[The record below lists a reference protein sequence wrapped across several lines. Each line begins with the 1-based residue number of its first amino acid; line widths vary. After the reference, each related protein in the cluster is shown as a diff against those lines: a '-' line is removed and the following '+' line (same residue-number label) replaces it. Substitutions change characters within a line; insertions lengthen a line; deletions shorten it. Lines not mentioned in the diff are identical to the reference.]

1 MFATR
6 HNEGTRPKDSGPLET
21 LQVPRSGKIPIRP
34 LLYPVFISDL
44 RGIFLTFSPF
54 TIVRR
59 GYRSLS
65 IACPRNV
72 GYSQG
77 SHRLLL
83 TSTIQRHF
91 GQERNKKGTVERT
104 TSTKML
110 VGPGRKPHRGSWESG
125 VGYLRVRRAQI
136 ALQSTGTV
144 QCSQVKSSLCE
155 IWDKSIHKQQTTI
168 RMCSGGQQFGGRE
181 WAEIS
186 RGDTS

>member
-1 MFATR
+1 M
-6 HNEGTRPKDSGPLET
+6 
-21 LQVPRSGKIPIRP
+21 
-34 LLYPVFISDL
+34 
-44 RGIFLTFSPF
+44 TFSPF

-168 RMCSGGQQFGGRE
+168 RKPIECAPEASSLVEGSGRRYLE
-181 WAEIS
+181 ATRRKVLTYVPSEKK
-186 RGDTS
+186 